1 MSNHQLNR
9 MQDTLSP
16 AEKRMYEWAFSASK
30 MGVWRY
36 DLANHA
42 WLVSDQ
48 AMQVFGFT
56 EAALIERESLMAR
69 LSNVDRLRVD
79 TAWNM
84 LLHDAQPFNIEYEIT
99 DSQGPRW
106 VWEKAEIE
114 CDEVGEPCHL
124 IGVVQ
129 DISERRIQDK
139 ELFRRAN
146 YDVLTGLPNRQVL
159 DEYLDK
165 SFALCHRRNERMAL
179 MAIDLDRFK
188 EVNDTYGHAAGDL
201 VLQMASRRMEAC
213 LRASDMVA
221 RQGGDEFIAVLQ
233 GVDHDAMAGVVA
245 LRLIEEISRPYEI
258 QGKQI
263 SIGASVGIAL
273 LPEDGLDR
281 DEVMSRADSALY
293 VAKRRGRETL
303 HFFQKELN

>member
-1 MSNHQLNR
+1 
-9 MQDTLSP
+9 
-16 AEKRMYEWAFSASK
+16 
-30 MGVWRY
+30 
-36 DLANHA
+36 
-42 WLVSDQ
+42 
-48 AMQVFGFT
+48 
-56 EAALIERESLMAR
+56 
-69 LSNVDRLRVD
+69 
-79 TAWNM
+79 
-84 LLHDAQPFNIEYEIT
+84 
-99 DSQGPRW
+99 
-106 VWEKAEIE
+106 
-114 CDEVGEPCHL
+114 
-124 IGVVQ
+124 
-129 DISERRIQDK
+129 
-139 ELFRRAN
+139 
-146 YDVLTGLPNRQVL
+146 
-159 DEYLDK
+159 
-165 SFALCHRRNERMAL
+165 
-179 MAIDLDRFK
+179 
-188 EVNDTYGHAAGDL
+188 
-201 VLQMASRRMEAC
+201 MEAC